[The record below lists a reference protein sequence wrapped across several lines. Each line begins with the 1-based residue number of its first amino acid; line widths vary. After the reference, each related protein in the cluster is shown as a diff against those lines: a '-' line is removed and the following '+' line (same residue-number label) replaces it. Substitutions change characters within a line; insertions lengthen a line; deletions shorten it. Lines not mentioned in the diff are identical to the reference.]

1 MKILNLVKKH
11 VLFINGV
18 SETKEQKLV
27 FLACYSP
34 GAIRKAIIGM
44 KGES

>member
-18 SETKEQKLV
+18 SEAKEQKLV
-27 FLACYSP
+27 FLACYSS
-34 GAIRKAIIGM
+34 GAIRKPIIGK